1 MFHISY
7 FRFHIFGRS
16 LSLHSFNPWCLR
28 VFVRAFYS
36 SRLDADMV
44 SVVLL
49 RSKRQY
55 LLKGINSMKRMFLV
69 LAATLTLIS
78 LANAQIPAEKV
89 AETEKMFE
97 LMGIDKQ
104 LKGGF
109 EAMLPVV
116 DQLAQ
121 QYQLTPDQKE
131 EMKNIYRAWWDTD
144 IDRKSMKEKMVKLYA
159 DTFTLEELKDL
170 NKFYQSPIGKKFLEV
185 SPVLMQEGARIGMD
199 EASAK
204 EANLLKRL
212 TPFFEKIA
220 K

>member
-1 MFHISY
+1 
-7 FRFHIFGRS
+7 
-16 LSLHSFNPWCLR
+16 
-28 VFVRAFYS
+28 
-36 SRLDADMV
+36 
-44 SVVLL
+44 
-49 RSKRQY
+49 
-55 LLKGINSMKRMFLV
+55 MKRMFLV